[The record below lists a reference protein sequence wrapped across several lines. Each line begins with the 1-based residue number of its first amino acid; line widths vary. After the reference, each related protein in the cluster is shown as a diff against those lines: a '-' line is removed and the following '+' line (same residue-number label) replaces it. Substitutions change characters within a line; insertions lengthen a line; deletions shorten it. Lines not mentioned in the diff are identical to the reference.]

1 MQPSRKSAL
10 QFHRGFHYRRGR
22 RIAALLIFSLAMAA
36 AMVQNADSMPEQQ
49 SNQSA
54 PQQPA
59 PSAPGMGAD
68 RTAPGQPKVRYPADV
83 AGQIVADNAF
93 RKFPK
98 RDGWSQDL
106 REVCR
111 IRRASIATETVR
123 LQKIAVES
131 KSPFERAQA
140 EFGLAELSAYLGDMN
155 TAIQHWEAAY
165 QIAQKSVPAGVPQLE
180 EVLGAAYYHK
190 SEMENDVYRSPGER
204 CLFPPPLSMRFEKT
218 GDSEQAIAHLL
229 NFLKAKPG
237 MVDSEWLLNL
247 AYMSVGKYPGSVP
260 KRDLIP
266 LAPFESK
273 QNTGRFVDVAHAAG
287 LDLITMAGGIIVD
300 DFDNDGL
307 LDIITSSYDV
317 CEPMHFFHNNGD
329 GTFTER
335 GAQAGLADQLGGLN
349 MVQADYNNDGCMDIL
364 VLRGAWEFPIRKSLL
379 RNNCDGTFTDVTGEA
394 GLAEPATST
403 QTAVWVD
410 IDNDGLL
417 DLFVGNE
424 NSPSQLF
431 RNKGDGTFEDIS
443 HHAGIDRTAFTK
455 AVVAG
460 DYDNDGYPDLYVSN
474 LYSENF
480 LYHNNHDRTFT
491 DVGAKAGVQKPQ
503 QSFAAWFFDY
513 DNDGLPDIFVNGYYF
528 SADESI
534 RSYLGLPHTADG
546 GHLYKNLGDGTF
558 KDVTAET
565 GTGGVYMTMG
575 ANFGD
580 VDNDGFLDIYLG
592 NGGPEYGALAPN
604 TLLRN
609 DAGKKFMDITASSH
623 TGDIHKGHG
632 IGFADLDNDGN
643 EDIIANLGGATLGDA
658 HALRLFPTSGR
669 HNDWISLK
677 LVGVKTNRAAIG
689 ARIKVSLE
697 NKGLGTRS
705 IYRTVGSG
713 GSFGA
718 SPMEQHVGLGPNAGN
733 VKIEIDWP
741 VSKTHQTFA
750 NVHKN
755 QAIEIQELAHDYKK
769 LVRKRIRL
777 GATNVHAAAHN
788 KARGATLW
796 R

>member
-1 MQPSRKSAL
+1 M
-10 QFHRGFHYRRGR
+10 
-22 RIAALLIFSLAMAA
+22 I
-36 AMVQNADSMPEQQ
+36 QQ
-49 SNQSA
+49 SDSNSARQDNQSA
-54 PQQPA
+54 PQQPV

-68 RTAPGQPKVRYPADV
+68 RTAPGQSKVRYPADV
-83 AGQIVADNAF
+83 AGQVVADNAF

-98 RDGWSQDL
+98 QDGWEQDL
-106 REVCR
+106 RQVCR
-111 IRRASIATETVR
+111 IRRASIGNETVR

-131 KSPFERAQA
+131 KNSFEKAQA

-155 TAIQHWEAAY
+155 AAIRHWEAAY

-190 SEMENDVYRSPGER
+190 SEMENDMYRSPGER
-204 CLFPPPLSMRFEKT
+204 CLFPPSPNMRFEKT
-218 GDSEQAIAHLL
+218 DDSQQSIAHLL

-237 MVDSEWLLNL
+237 MIDTEWLLNL
-247 AYMSVGKYPGSVP
+247 AYMSIGKYPGSVP

-273 QNTGRFVDVAHAAG
+273 QNIGRFVDVAHAAG

-307 LDIITSSYDV
+307 LDIVTSSYDV

-335 GAQAGLADQLGGLN
+335 GGKAGLADQLGGLN
-349 MVQADYNNDGCMDIL
+349 MIQADYNNDGCMDIL

-379 RNNCDGTFTDVTGEA
+379 RNNCNGTFTDVTREA

-443 HHAGIDRTAFTK
+443 HAAGIDRTAFTK
-455 AVVAG
+455 AVAAG
-460 DYDNDGYPDLYVSN
+460 DYDNDGYMDLYVSN
-474 LYSENF
+474 LYSDNF
-480 LYHNNHDRTFT
+480 LYHNNHDGTFT
-491 DVGAKAGVQKPQ
+491 EVGAKAGVQKPQ

-513 DNDGLPDIFVNGYYF
+513 DNDGLPDIFVNAYYF

-546 GHLYKNLGDGTF
+546 GHLYKNLGHGTF
-558 KDVTAET
+558 EDVTAET

-609 DAGKKFMDITASSH
+609 DDGKRFVDITASSR
-623 TGDIHKGHG
+623 TGDVHKGHG
-632 IGFADLDNDGN
+632 IGFADLENDGS
-643 EDIIANLGGATLGDA
+643 EDIVANLGGATPGDA
-658 HALRLFPTSGR
+658 HALRLFKNPGT
-669 HNDWISLK
+669 HNDWITIK
-677 LVGVKTNRAAIG
+677 LVGVKTNRGAIG
-689 ARIKVSLE
+689 ARIKVNVE
-697 NKGLGTRS
+697 IKGRGTGS
-705 IYRTVGSG
+705 IYRSVSSG

-718 SPMEQHVGLGPNAGN
+718 SPLEQHIGLGAGARKL
-733 VKIEIDWP
+733 VVEINWP
-741 VSKTHQTFA
+741 VSHTRQVFS
-750 NVHKN
+750 NVSKD
-755 QAIEIQELAHDYKK
+755 QAIEIQEFAREYKR
-769 LVRKRIRL
+769 LVRKRIRFREQERL
-777 GATNVHAAAHN
+777 P
-788 KARGATLW
+788 R
-796 R
+796 

>member
-1 MQPSRKSAL
+1 
-10 QFHRGFHYRRGR
+10 
-22 RIAALLIFSLAMAA
+22 
-36 AMVQNADSMPEQQ
+36 
-49 SNQSA
+49 
-54 PQQPA
+54 
-59 PSAPGMGAD
+59 MGAD

-83 AGQIVADNAF
+83 GGQVVADNAF

-98 RDGWSQDL
+98 RVGWSQDL

-131 KSPFERAQA
+131 ESPFEKAQA

-190 SEMENDVYRSPGER
+190 SEMENDIYRSPGER
-204 CLFPPPLSMRFEKT
+204 CLFPPPPNMRFEKAD
-218 GDSEQAIAHLL
+218 DSEQAIAHLL

-237 MVDSEWLLNL
+237 VVDSEWLLNL
-247 AYMSVGKYPGSVP
+247 AYMSIGKYPGSAP
-260 KRDLIP
+260 KQDLIP
-266 LAPFESK
+266 LAPFQSK
-273 QNTGRFVDVAHAAG
+273 QNIGRFVDVAHAAG
-287 LDLITMAGGIIVD
+287 LDLITMAGGNIVD

-307 LDIITSSYDV
+307 LDIVTSSYDV
-317 CEPMHFFHNNGD
+317 CEPMHLFHNNGD

-335 GAQAGLADQLGGLN
+335 GAKAGLADQVGGLN

-379 RNNCDGTFTDVTGEA
+379 RNNCNGTFNDVTREA

-443 HHAGIDRTAFTK
+443 HAAGIDRTAFTK

-460 DYDNDGYPDLYVSN
+460 DHDNDGYMDLYVSN
-474 LYSENF
+474 LYSDNF
-480 LYHNNHDRTFT
+480 LFHNNHDSTFT
-491 DVGAKAGVQKPQ
+491 EVGAKAGVQKPQ

-565 GTGGVYMTMG
+565 GIGGVYMTMG

-609 DAGKKFMDITASSH
+609 DEGKRFVDISASSR

-643 EDIIANLGGATLGDA
+643 EDIVANLGGATPGDA
-658 HALRLFPTSGR
+658 HALRLFQNPGSG
-669 HNDWISLK
+669 NDWISLK

-689 ARIKVSLE
+689 ARIKVTVA
-697 NKGLGTRS
+697 NKGRGTRS

-718 SPMEQHVGLGPNAGN
+718 SPLEQHIGLGLGSR
-733 VKIEIDWP
+733 KLTIEIDWP
-741 VSKTHQTFA
+741 VSHTRQVFS
-750 NVHKN
+750 NVPIN
-755 QAIEIQELAHDYKK
+755 QALEIQEFAREYKR
-769 LVRKRIRL
+769 VSRKRIRFNQPVRL
-777 GATNVHAAAHN
+777 P
-788 KARGATLW
+788 R
-796 R
+796 

>member
-1 MQPSRKSAL
+1 MQPSRNNWFKVLRPFDRKSSRP
-10 QFHRGFHYRRGR
+10 F
-22 RIAALLIFSLAMAA
+22 AALLIVGFVGAA
-36 AMVQNADSMPEQQ
+36 AMIQQ
-49 SNQSA
+49 SDSNSARQGNHSA

-68 RTAPGQPKVRYPADV
+68 RTAPGQSKVRYPADV
-83 AGQIVADNAF
+83 AGQVVADNAF
-93 RKFPK
+93 RQVPK

-111 IRRASIATETVR
+111 IRRASIANEIVR

-131 KSPFERAQA
+131 KDPFEKAQA

-155 TAIQHWEAAY
+155 AAIQHWNTAY

-190 SEMENDVYRSPGER
+190 SEVENDMYRSPGER
-204 CLFPPPLSMRFEKT
+204 CLFPPPPNMRFEKT
-218 GDSEQAIAHLL
+218 DDSERAIEHLL
-229 NFLKAKPG
+229 KFLKAKPG
-237 MVDSEWLLNL
+237 MIDTEWLLNL
-247 AYMSVGKYPGSVP
+247 AYMSLGKYPASVP
-260 KRDLIP
+260 KRELVP
-266 LAPFESK
+266 LVPFESK
-273 QNTGRFVDVAHAAG
+273 QSIGRFVDVAHAAG
-287 LDLITMAGGIIVD
+287 LNLITMAGGIIVD

-307 LDIITSSYDV
+307 LDVITSSYDV

-329 GTFTER
+329 GSFTER

-379 RNNCDGTFTDVTGEA
+379 RNNCNGTFTDVTHEA

-403 QTAVWVD
+403 QTAAWID

-417 DLFVGNE
+417 DIFIGNE
-424 NSPSQLF
+424 NAPSQLF
-431 RNKGDGTFEDIS
+431 RNKGDGTFADIS
-443 HHAGIDRTAFTK
+443 HAAGIDRTAFTK

-460 DYDNDGYPDLYVSN
+460 DYDNDGYPDVYVSN
-474 LYSENF
+474 LYSDNF
-480 LYHNNHDRTFT
+480 LYRNNHDGTFSE
-491 DVGAKAGVQKPQ
+491 VGAKAGVQKPR
-503 QSFAAWFFDY
+503 QSFAALFFDY

-546 GHLYKNLGDGTF
+546 GHLYKNLGNGTF
-558 KDVTAET
+558 KDVTAGT

-609 DAGKKFMDITASSH
+609 DEGKRFVDITASSR

-632 IGFADLDNDGN
+632 IGFADLDNDGS
-643 EDIIANLGGATLGDA
+643 EDIVANLGGATPGDA
-658 HALRLFPTSGR
+658 HALRLFQNPGS
-669 HNDWISLK
+669 HNDWVNLK
-677 LVGVKTNRAAIG
+677 LVGVKTNHAAIG
-689 ARIKVSLE
+689 ARIKVALQ
-697 NKGLGTRS
+697 NRGRGTRW
-705 IYRTVGSG
+705 IYRTVDSG

-718 SPMEQHVGLGPNAGN
+718 SPLEQHIGLGPGSQ
-733 VKIEIDWP
+733 KLTIEIDWP
-741 VSKTHQTFA
+741 VSHTHQVFS
-750 NVHKN
+750 NVLKN
-755 QAIEIQELAHDYKK
+755 QTLEVQEFAREYKR
-769 LVRKRIRL
+769 LSRKRVRFNQQVRL
-777 GATNVHAAAHN
+777 P
-788 KARGATLW
+788 R
-796 R
+796 